1 MLEAQVFLFCFVYK
15 GRILPRRQTGGG
27 VPDVVVTL
35 EREAGACFAKSIVGG
50 TRNLLVCVCVCVC
63 VCV

>member
-1 MLEAQVFLFCFVYK
+1 VTWVLEAQVLLLCFVYK

-35 EREAGACFAKSIVGG
+35 EREAGACFAKSIVGVHG
-50 TRNLLVCVCVCVC
+50 ICLCVCV
-63 VCV
+63 

>member
-1 MLEAQVFLFCFVYK
+1 VLLLCFVYK

-35 EREAGACFAKSIVGG
+35 EREAGACFAKSIVG
-50 TRNLLVCVCVCVC
+50 VH
-63 VCV
+63 